1 MDQNDQEEG
10 GLQEVTR
17 AEAQEVTCLKTM
29 MEMMK
34 TTTRTMRT
42 IPLLTGGTDPRQ
54 TTFPRAT
61 LAQSPMTV

>member
-10 GLQEVTR
+10 GLQEVTQ
-17 AEAQEVTCLKTM
+17 AEAQEATHLKTM
-29 MEMMK
+29 METMK
-34 TTTRTMRT
+34 MTMRT
-42 IPLLTGGTDPRQ
+42 VGAIPLLTGGTDPHQ